1 MGYGS
6 RALKALDSFYNGEYF
21 NLDEVPDET
30 QEEDYRPRIDSVRI
44 HPFAPNFSH

>member
-21 NLDEVPDET
+21 NLDEVPEENH
-30 QEEDYRPRIDSVRI
+30 EEDYRPVIDPVRI
-44 HPFAPNFSH
+44 HVL

>member
-21 NLDEVPDET
+21 NLDEVPEENH
-30 QEEDYRPRIDSVRI
+30 EEDYRPVIDPVRI
-44 HPFAPNFSH
+44 QFL

>member
-21 NLDEVPDET
+21 NLDEVPEDA
-30 QEEDYRPRIDSVRI
+30 QEDDYQPTVDPVRI
-44 HPFAPNFSH
+44 YPS